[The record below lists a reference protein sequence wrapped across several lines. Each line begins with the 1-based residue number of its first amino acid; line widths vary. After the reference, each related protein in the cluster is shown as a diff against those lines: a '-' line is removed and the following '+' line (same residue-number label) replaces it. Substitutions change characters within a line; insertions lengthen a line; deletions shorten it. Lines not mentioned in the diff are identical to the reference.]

1 MASHSSLGHR
11 ENILVTALQTGP
23 KGWCK
28 QEAAFEKNSAFG
40 MGVSPCSSLQ
50 ALIRMDRQSLDPSE
64 PLSPV

>member
-23 KGWCK
+23 KVWCK

-40 MGVSPCSSLQ
+40 MGVSPCSSL
-50 ALIRMDRQSLDPSE
+50 
-64 PLSPV
+64 